1 MSLSGTLLRRTVDE
15 DEDYDPT
22 SDQSRKFSNN
32 VEEYGLT
39 DDLPGDE
46 DGSGYDGY
54 DDRGEG
60 KYGRTATQSR
70 RSWKTALAICCCVGI
85 LTILG
90 VVLYLVL
97 GRNGDDQAPA
107 QRGSSPT
114 VLPAPTLSPIS
125 PSPTAAT
132 ISPTLAPL
140 PEEVIVEP
148 VADTYLYLGASQA
161 ELGPFGQESFVLVQN
176 GVDQSPSIGLLQFD
190 ISGIP
195 DAERIEGF
203 PATATLFI
211 HVVDSEILT
220 DVVTID
226 TMRFLSISVD
236 IEGLPSFQDADA
248 LKRLSAVPGP
258 SFDVTPGAE
267 GLSVDITD
275 LIFDQPPFTRA
286 RRLAT
291 QRDQIFIGFMIQ
303 PNAMEEE
310 AISVLFSS
318 SEGIFSPTLE
328 VRIKLPGT
336 DDSTSTNSTSNA
348 PSSSLG
354 PSDSPAPSP
363 SPSISANPVDWS
375 YFCNI
380 CGDGNNV
387 TNPEGPLEV
396 PSIGEVTCE
405 GLQSIGHWGGISME
419 NCDLIVPFV
428 KTMCCGE
435 RFVCSLCSD
444 GSEITNPD
452 AEVEEGSTCASLVEL
467 AAAGL
472 IAEVDCP
479 VVQTTI
485 EKTCCDTN
493 V

>member
-1 MSLSGTLLRRTVDE
+1 METCCNKTEDE
-15 DEDYDPT
+15 DEDEEGDT
-22 SDQSRKFSNN
+22 HKFSKN
-32 VEEYGLT
+32 VEEYGVT
-39 DDLPGDE
+39 DDLPEDE
-46 DGSGYDGY
+46 DGGGYDGY
-54 DDRGEG
+54 NGYEDRGEG
-60 KYGRTATQSR
+60 KYGRTAGQSR

-97 GRNGDDQAPA
+97 GRDEDDPAPSP
-107 QRGSSPT
+107 RGSSPT
-114 VLPAPTLSPIS
+114 VLPAPTPSPIS

-132 ISPTLAPL
+132 VAPTLGPL

-148 VADTYLYLGASQA
+148 VADTYLYLGASEA

-203 PATATLFI
+203 PATATLFLQ
-211 HVVDSEILT
+211 VVDSEILT
-220 DVVTID
+220 DIVTID
-226 TMRFLSISVD
+226 TMRFLSSSVN
-236 IEGLPSFQDADA
+236 IEGLPSFQNADA
-248 LKRLSAVPGP
+248 LKRLGAVPGP
-258 SFDVTPGAE
+258 SFDVAPGAE

-275 LIFDQPPFTRA
+275 LIFEQPPFTRG
-286 RRLAT
+286 RHLAT

-303 PNAMEEE
+303 PSDVEEK
-310 AISVLFSS
+310 AVSVLFSS

-336 DDSTSTNSTSNA
+336 EDSPSTDNSTSTS

-354 PSDSPAPSP
+354 PSASPAPSP
-363 SPSISANPVDWS
+363 SPSISAKPVGWS
-375 YFCNI
+375 FFCNI

-405 GLQSIGHWGGISME
+405 GLHWTLGRYL
-419 NCDLIVPFV
+419 D
-428 KTMCCGE
+428 GE
-435 RFVCSLCSD
+435 L
-444 GSEITNPD
+444 
-452 AEVEEGSTCASLVEL
+452 
-467 AAAGL
+467 
-472 IAEVDCP
+472 
-479 VVQTTI
+479 
-485 EKTCCDTN
+485 
-493 V
+493 